1 MGDKLTSILLIC
13 FAIVNILAYILMGVD
28 KSIAIANGNGKKER
42 RRIPEK
48 VLFLF
53 AILFGALGGT
63 LGMYSFRHKTKHWY
77 FAVFFPL
84 LAILQLGAVVYLQF
98 FVS

>member
-1 MGDKLTSILLIC
+1 MSETLISVVWYAVAAMNVIA
-13 FAIVNILAYILMGVD
+13 FVLMGVD
-28 KSIAIANGNGKKER
+28 KIKAKMDK

-53 AILFGALGGT
+53 AILFGAIGDT

-77 FAVFFPL
+77 FAVFFPA
-84 LAILQLGAVVYLQF
+84 LAILQFALLVYF
-98 FVS
+98 KFSTM